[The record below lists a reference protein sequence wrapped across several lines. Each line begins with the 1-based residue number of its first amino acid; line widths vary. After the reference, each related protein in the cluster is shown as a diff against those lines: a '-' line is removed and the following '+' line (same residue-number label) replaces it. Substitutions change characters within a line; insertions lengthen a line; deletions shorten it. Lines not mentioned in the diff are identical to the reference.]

1 MNSIA
6 DNDNSILKHLEII
19 CEALIYIDAKDL
31 SALASM
37 HQQFE
42 DLAEAAKQLNFNQ
55 LHDGALEASKL
66 IESIILDETT
76 TPEQLLENINTYFD
90 QVQQLVLQDKLSVDT
105 VLPVL
110 QQTES
115 VPVEASE
122 TSNSGTKPA
131 MSEID
136 TGELH
141 DILER
146 GQTTL
151 DALESELLRL
161 DESTQED
168 VQRKLEKFF
177 RTLTAEAGITGLDD
191 LTRLSHA
198 VLQKLPESD
207 LLIQVD
213 DYLALLDTLR
223 KVFSQMLKGEHLESI
238 DFDLHFPLFIESATR
253 TNLFAATENIGSKK
267 TVPVAAQ
274 QPVEEP
280 PIEQSTASEGQPLTG
295 DRELIAEFVVEA
307 TEHLDNAEVQLL
319 TLETDPKDIEAINAL
334 FRAFHTIKGVA
345 GFLNLGDI
353 MGVSHEAENL
363 LDNARKDVLV
373 LEGLRI
379 DYVFDSVDTLK
390 SMIQQVQQALKDNG
404 LIFPPPNTQ
413 QLIHDLKKAASPDF
427 DTTSSPAIENNKTEL
442 PEDVRLGDILTLHYN
457 IPESTITSALEAQ
470 KLSNNTT
477 LLGELF
483 VSHSVISRAQLN
495 EALEI
500 SNRDNKHRMLGEVL
514 LEIGAINQETL
525 DAMLARQQ
533 LIDFDLPKLGEVLV
547 RNCDVQAKD
556 VSHALR
562 EQKALKADPLP
573 SGTATSAPKA
583 AVAVEEIIADKSSN
597 TSSVFVRES
606 VKVDATRLDQL
617 VDLVGEL
624 VIAESMVAQ
633 SKEFLSGASNELLRH
648 INHLDKITRDLQEM
662 ATSLRMVPVLATFQ
676 KMARLVRD
684 LSKKSQKPVE
694 FIMSGEDTELDKT
707 VVDKIGDPLV
717 HMVRNAVDHGLEAS
731 SEERVQNGKPATG
744 RIFLRAFHKGGNIII
759 EIEDDGRG
767 LNREAIVKKAKERGL
782 IDDADK
788 MSDRDINNLIFEPGF
803 STAKVLTEISGRGV
817 GMDVVKRNIEA
828 LRGQVDI
835 HSVEGKGSK
844 FTIRLPLTLA
854 IIDGMVVR
862 VGIERYILP
871 TLSIILSLRPTEN
884 DIHTVISKGEMLTL
898 RGKQLPIIRL
908 HEIFNKPEAAIKATD
923 ATIVVVENEGK
934 EIALL
939 LDEIV
944 GQQQIVIKPMGEAF
958 RNLPGIA
965 GAAIMPDGKV
975 GLILDITGLQ
985 KLNANEIIKPVTT

>member
-1 MNSIA
+1 MNSMN
-6 DNDNSILKHLEII
+6 DNDNSILKYLEII
-19 CEALIYIDAKDL
+19 CESLIYADTKDL

-42 DLAEAAKQLNFNQ
+42 ELAATAEQSG
-55 LHDGALEASKL
+55 LHHLYKSALEASKL
-66 IESIILDETT
+66 VESIILEESSN
-76 TPEQLLENINTYFD
+76 PEQLLENISTYFD
-90 QVQQLVLQDKLSVDT
+90 QVQQLSLQGKLSEDTLISVVLQH
-105 VLPVL
+105 
-110 QQTES
+110 
-115 VPVEASE
+115 E
-122 TSNSGTKPA
+122 TSPSGEAEAGSSSTKPA
-131 MSEID
+131 IPDID
-136 TGELH
+136 PAELQG
-141 DILER
+141 ILDR
-146 GQTTL
+146 GQATL

-161 DESTQED
+161 DESTQET
-168 VQRKLEKFF
+168 VKRKLEKYFQ
-177 RTLTAEAGITGLDD
+177 TLTAEAGFTGLEN

-198 VLQKLPESD
+198 VVQKLPETE
-207 LLIQVD
+207 LLTNVD
-213 DYLALLDTLR
+213 DYLALLDALR
-223 KVFSQMLKGEHLESI
+223 KVFTQMAKGEILESD
-238 DFDLHFPLFIESATR
+238 DFDLQFPLFMASATR
-253 TNLFAATENIGSKK
+253 NDLMAATEVMGSKK
-267 TVPVAAQ
+267 PAPAPSQ
-274 QPVEEP
+274 QPEEVLP
-280 PIEQSTASEGQPLTG
+280 DIQEPASEGQPLTG
-295 DRELIAEFVVEA
+295 DRELIADFVVEA

-319 TLETDPKDIEAINAL
+319 TLETEPKDIEAINAL

-353 MGVSHEAENL
+353 MGVAHEAENL
-363 LDNARKDVLV
+363 LDNARKDILT

-379 DYVFDSVDTLK
+379 DYIFDSVDTLK
-390 SMIQQVQQALKDNG
+390 SMIEQVQQALKDNG
-404 LIFPPPNTQ
+404 LISPPPNTR
-413 QLIHDLKKAASPDF
+413 QLIQDLKRAASPDF
-427 DTTSSPAIENNKTEL
+427 DTTSSPASDDEETEL
-442 PEDVRLGDILTLHYN
+442 PEGIRLGDILTIKYN
-457 IPESTITSALEAQ
+457 IPENVITAALEAQ
-470 KLSNNTT
+470 KCSNDTT
-477 LLGELF
+477 LLGELLI
-483 VSHSVISRAQLN
+483 SHSVISRAQLD

-500 SNRDNKHRMLGEVL
+500 CTRENNQRMLGDVL
-514 LEIGAINQETL
+514 LEIGAINQATL

-533 LIDFDLPKLGEVLV
+533 FIDDTPPRWGEVPV
-547 RNCDVQAKD
+547 KSCGIQAKD

-562 EQKALKADPLP
+562 DQKALKTDSLPL
-573 SGTATSAPKA
+573 SDISVEKSNTT
-583 AVAVEEIIADKSSN
+583 VASVAEKSSAA
-597 TSSVFVRES
+597 SSVIVRES
-606 VKVDATRLDQL
+606 VKVDANRLDQL

-633 SKEFLSGASNELLRH
+633 SKEFLAGASNELLRH

-717 HMVRNAVDHGLEAS
+717 HMVRNAVDHGLEATT
-731 SEERVQNGKPATG
+731 EERVQNGKPEAG
-744 RIFLRAFHKGGNIII
+744 RIFLRAYHKGGNIII

-767 LNREAIVKKAKERGL
+767 LNREAIIKKAKERGL

-788 MSDRDINNLIFEPGF
+788 MSDREINNLIFEPGF

-835 HSVEGKGSK
+835 HSVEGKGSV

-862 VGIERYILP
+862 VGNERYILP
-871 TLSIILSLRPTEN
+871 TLSIILSLRPTSD
-884 DIHTVISKGEMLTL
+884 DIHTVISKGEMLSL

-908 HEIFNKPEAAIKATD
+908 HEIFNKPEAAVEATE

-975 GLILDITGLQ
+975 GLILDIAGLQ
-985 KLNANEIIKPVTT
+985 KLNANENMKSVLV